1 MEAQGILTR
10 FLRFFEQ
17 LQLHCYLCAQR
28 LIFSNCSTPRTQ
40 MDQNTSITVEAKSA
54 SRQDYFRVKYNC
66 SHVARRDRHVDPA
79 VTTSPQKVF
88 KFWNVQLSSRRVA
101 KGDHSPSSLP
111 PLKAR
116 GAGLENTSVDLNGLT
131 KDDAI
136 NA

>member
-1 MEAQGILTR
+1 
-10 FLRFFEQ
+10 
-17 LQLHCYLCAQR
+17 
-28 LIFSNCSTPRTQ
+28 
-40 MDQNTSITVEAKSA
+40 MDQNTSVTVEAKSA
-54 SRQDYFRVKYNC
+54 SRQDFFPVKYNC
-66 SHVARRDRHVDPA
+66 SYVALRDHVDPA
-79 VTTSPQKVF
+79 VATPPQKVF

-136 NA
+136 IA